1 MIRENRKW
9 PRVYFSV
16 KDEVAGEIR
25 AKEERIFCANV
36 LNISEGGL
44 ALSLKTESE
53 TTFKQGDRF
62 QLKALKG
69 KDMLVLTAPAVMEVR
84 WVTVYE
90 GFERTGIGCAF
101 LYMIPPD
108 RNRIRRFMEMC

>member
-9 PRVYFSV
+9 PRVYFSA

-25 AKEERIFCANV
+25 IKEELIFSARV

-44 ALSLKTESE
+44 ALSLETEPE
-53 TTFKQGDRF
+53 TSFKRGDRF

-69 KDMLVLTAPAVMEVR
+69 KEMLVLTAPAVMEVR

-90 GFERTGIGCAF
+90 GFKKTGLGCAF

-108 RNRIRRFMEMC
+108 RNRIRRFMEKC